1 MDRPLLMI
9 QVVRWCESE
18 RRKESHKQHQQH
30 QQEQQEYNSSSS
42 VMQELIQI
50 YGGLGWVGLG
60 WVGLGVYW

>member
-18 RRKESHKQHQQH
+18 RRKESHKQHQQQQ

-60 WVGLGVYW
+60 VYW